1 LDEVAVWTGGLF
13 GFPPP
18 QSQRKGRSSCLCKVS
33 HAIKNTMEVKKGLHF
48 EVEMSG
54 FHKKQN

>member
-1 LDEVAVWTGGLF
+1 LDEVAVWTGGSF

-18 QSQRKGRSSCLCKVS
+18 QSQRMGRSSCLCKVT
-33 HAIKNTMEVKKGLHF
+33 HAIKNAMKVKKGLRF

-54 FHKKQN
+54 FRKKQN